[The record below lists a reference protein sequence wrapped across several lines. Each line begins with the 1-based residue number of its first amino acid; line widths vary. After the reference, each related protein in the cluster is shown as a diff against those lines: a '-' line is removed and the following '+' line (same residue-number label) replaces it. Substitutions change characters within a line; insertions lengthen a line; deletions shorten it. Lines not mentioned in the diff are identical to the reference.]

1 MPAFRYLAVGWSSP
15 NGGMQM
21 TNTIILGIDVSK
33 YFADMCAISGTGEV
47 LLESK
52 IYFDLAGLQHLT
64 EQLRVLSKSKIDAVS
79 AVMESTAHYHRI
91 LEQHLR
97 RIGVDVTV
105 INPIQSGSLKNLE
118 IRKIKSDRTDAKRLA
133 QMYLFKMF
141 RQNYSDSGTIA
152 ALKDL
157 TRQRNDIISE
167 RVRFSNKLTSLL
179 DQVFP
184 GFRKVFC
191 SIQTHSATAVLSKYP
206 TPEDVLSAKRSVIC
220 KVIAEASGKKP
231 TSKYALQKAELLIS
245 VAKEAREIRVERS
258 SFATLVSL
266 YADMLINIR
275 NITDTLEMQIVN
287 IAQSDSRFWE
297 SVELLT
303 TIPGVGQ
310 YAAIVLLSEIG
321 DFTRFQKAKQLVAFA
336 GLDPAVKQSGTMS
349 VTHNKISKRGS
360 ANIRKILDM
369 CTHVAVHPGCNHQP
383 ANAILAEFY
392 EKKRIGKPA
401 NVALCACMHKMMVY
415 IFAVL
420 RSRKPFELRSPE
432 DHMEI
437 MRNNIPKMTA

>member
-1 MPAFRYLAVGWSSP
+1 
-15 NGGMQM
+15 M
-21 TNTIILGIDVSK
+21 TNKIILGIDISK
-33 YFADMCAISGTGEV
+33 HFADMCAISETGEV

-52 IYFDLAGLQHLT
+52 IHFDLAGLQHFA
-64 EQLRVLSKSKIDAVS
+64 EQLRVLSKGKIDTVS

-97 RIGVDVTV
+97 RIGVNVTV

-141 RQNYSDSGTIA
+141 RQNYSDSGVIA

-157 TRQRNDIISE
+157 TRQRKDIISE
-167 RVRFSNKLTSLL
+167 RVRFSNKLTALL

-191 SIQTHSATAVLSKYP
+191 SIQTQSATAVLSKYP
-206 TPEDVLSAKRSVIC
+206 TPEAVLGARRNTLC
-220 KVIAEASGKKP
+220 KVIADASGKKP
-231 TSKYALQKAELLIS
+231 TSKYAIQKTELLIS
-245 VAKEAREIRVERS
+245 TAKEAQEIHVERG

-266 YADMLINIR
+266 YANMLINIR
-275 NITDTLEMQIVN
+275 QVTDTLEKQIYDT
-287 IAQSDSRFWE
+287 ARSDSRFWE

-303 TIPGVGQ
+303 TIPGIGQ
-310 YAAIVLLSEIG
+310 YAAIVILSEIG

-369 CTHVAVHPGCNHQP
+369 CTHVAVHPGCNREP
-383 ANAILAEFY
+383 ANAILAEYY
-392 EKKRIGKPA
+392 EKKRIGRPA

-432 DHMEI
+432 DHLEI
-437 MRNNIPKMTA
+437 MRNNALKMTA

>member
-1 MPAFRYLAVGWSSP
+1 
-15 NGGMQM
+15 M
-21 TNTIILGIDVSK
+21 TNTIILGIDISK
-33 YFADMCAISGTGEV
+33 HFADMCAISATGEV

-64 EQLRVLSKSKIDAVS
+64 EQLRVLSKSRITTVS

-97 RIGVDVTV
+97 RIGVNVTV

-141 RQNYSDSGTIA
+141 RQNYSDSGVIA

-191 SIQTHSATAVLSKYP
+191 SIQTHSATAVLAKYP
-206 TPEDVLSAKRSVIC
+206 TPESVLNAKKSAIR
-220 KVIAEASGKKP
+220 KVIADASGKTP
-231 TSKYALQKAELLIS
+231 SSKYALQKTELLLS
-245 VAKEAREIRVERS
+245 VAKEAQAIRVERG
-258 SFATLVSL
+258 SFSTLVSL
-266 YADMLINIR
+266 YAGMLINIR
-275 NITDTLEMQIVN
+275 DITDTLEKQIFN
-287 IAQSDSRFWE
+287 IAQSDNRFWE

-310 YAAIVLLSEIG
+310 YAAIVILSEIG
-321 DFTRFQKAKQLVAFA
+321 DFTRFQKAKQLVAYA
-336 GLDPAVKQSGTMS
+336 GLDPAVKQSGTMA

-360 ANIRKILDM
+360 ANLRRILDM
-369 CTHVAVHPGCNHQP
+369 CTHVAVHPGSNHQP

-401 NVALCACMHKMMVY
+401 NLALCACMHKMIVY

-432 DHMEI
+432 DHLEF
-437 MRNNIPKMTA
+437 MRNNTLKMTA

>member
-1 MPAFRYLAVGWSSP
+1 MS
-15 NGGMQM
+15 
-21 TNTIILGIDVSK
+21 NTIILGIDVSK
-33 YFADMCAISGTGEV
+33 HFADMCAISGAGEV

-52 IYFDLAGLQHLT
+52 IYFDLVGLQHLT
-64 EQLRVLSKSKIDAVS
+64 EQLRVLSKSRIDTVS

-97 RIGVDVTV
+97 RIGVNVTI

-133 QMYLFKMF
+133 LMYLFRMF

-152 ALKDL
+152 TLKDL
-157 TRQRNDIISE
+157 SRQRKDIISE
-167 RVRFSNKLTSLL
+167 KVRFSNKLISLL

-184 GFRKVFC
+184 GFKKVFC
-191 SIQTHSATAVLSKYP
+191 NVQTHSATAVLSKYP
-206 TPEDVLSAKRSVIC
+206 TPEDVLSARRNSIC
-220 KVIAEASGKKP
+220 KVIADASGKKP
-231 TSKYALQKAELLIS
+231 TSKYAQQKADLLIS
-245 VAKEAREIRVERS
+245 VAKEAREIRVDRG

-266 YADMLINIR
+266 YADMLIRLR
-275 NITDTLEMQIVN
+275 NIADALETQI
-287 IAQSDSRFWE
+287 ISTAKSDDRFWE
-297 SVELLT
+297 SVELLA
-303 TIPGVGQ
+303 TIPGIGQ

-321 DFTRFQKAKQLVAFA
+321 DFTRFLKAKQLVAFA
-336 GLDPAVKQSGTMS
+336 GLDPAVKQSGTML

-360 ANIRKILDM
+360 ANIRKILNI
-369 CTHVAVHPGCNHQP
+369 CTHVAVHPGCNRQP
-383 ANAILAEFY
+383 ANAVLAEFY
-392 EKKRIGKPA
+392 EKKRIGRPA

-432 DHMEI
+432 DHLEI
-437 MRNNIPKMTA
+437 MRNNVLKKTA